1 MSLLLKKATFKINPK
16 YSMKKVFFAF
26 AIAIG
31 LSQSI
36 SAQTPVA
43 SGPSIVVDKEVHD
56 YGDVPFGGDGTCEFK
71 VTNSGNEPLILSK
84 CKGSCGC
91 TVPKCDPNPILPGES
106 SVITVKYDT
115 KRPGPINKSVTINSN
130 AANEPVKVVRIKR
143 TVAPDPNAAPSGAP
157 EKAPAGAPAGG
168 NQ

>member
-1 MSLLLKKATFKINPK
+1 
-16 YSMKKVFFAF
+16 MKKVILSLAFSLGLFA
-26 AIAIG
+26 AV
-31 LSQSI
+31 

-43 SGPSIVVDKEVHD
+43 TGASIVVDKEVHD
-56 YGDVPFGGDGTCEFK
+56 YGDIPYAGDGTCEFK
-71 VTNSGNEPLILSK
+71 VTNSGTEPLILSK

-130 AANEPVKVVRIKR
+130 AANEPVKVVRIKGN
-143 TVAPDPNAAPSGAP
+143 VGPDPNAAPSGAP

-168 NQ
+168 N

>member
-1 MSLLLKKATFKINPK
+1 
-16 YSMKKVFFAF
+16 MKKVFFAF

-31 LSQSI
+31 LSQTLT
-36 SAQTPVA
+36 AQTPVA
-43 SGPSIVVDKEVHD
+43 SGPSIIVDKEVHD

-71 VTNSGNEPLILSK
+71 VTNSGTEPLILSK

-130 AANEPVKVVRIKR
+130 ATNEPVKVVRIKG

>member
-1 MSLLLKKATFKINPK
+1 
-16 YSMKKVFFAF
+16 MKKVFLSL

-31 LSQSI
+31 TFQSI

-43 SGPSIVVDKEVHD
+43 SGPAINVDKEVHD

-71 VTNSGNEPLILSK
+71 VTNSGTEPLILSK

-130 AANEPVKVVRIKR
+130 ATNEPVKVVRIKG
-143 TVAPDPNAAPSGAP
+143 TVAADPNAAPSGAP

>member
-1 MSLLLKKATFKINPK
+1 
-16 YSMKKVFFAF
+16 MKKVFLSLAITLGVFA
-26 AIAIG
+26 AA
-31 LSQSI
+31 

-43 SGPSIVVDKEVHD
+43 TGPAITVDKDVHD
-56 YGDVPFGGDGTCEFK
+56 YGDVPFAGDGTCEFK
-71 VTNSGNEPLILSK
+71 VTNTGNEPLIMSK

-130 AANEPVKVVRIKR
+130 AANEPVKVVRIKGN
-143 TVAPDPNAAPSGAP
+143 VGPDPNAAPSGAP

-168 NQ
+168 N

>member
-1 MSLLLKKATFKINPK
+1 
-16 YSMKKVFFAF
+16 MKKVFLSLV
-26 AIAIG
+26 IAIG
-31 LSQSI
+31 MFQSI

-43 SGPSIVVDKEVHD
+43 SGPSINVDKEVHD

-71 VTNSGNEPLILSK
+71 VTNSGTEPLILSK

-130 AANEPVKVVRIKR
+130 ATNEPVKVVRIKG

>member
-1 MSLLLKKATFKINPK
+1 
-16 YSMKKVFFAF
+16 MKKVFFAF

-31 LSQSI
+31 LSQTL

-43 SGPSIVVDKEVHD
+43 SGPSIIVDKEVHD

-71 VTNSGNEPLILSK
+71 VTNSGTEPLILSK

-130 AANEPVKVVRIKR
+130 ATNEPVKVVRIKG
-143 TVAPDPNAAPSGAP
+143 TVAPDPNASPSGAP

>member
-1 MSLLLKKATFKINPK
+1 
-16 YSMKKVFFAF
+16 MKKVFFAL

-31 LSQSI
+31 LSQTL

-43 SGPSIVVDKEVHD
+43 SGPSIIVDKEVHD
-56 YGDVPFGGDGTCEFK
+56 YGDVTFGGDGTCEFK
-71 VTNSGNEPLILSK
+71 VTNSGTEPLILSK

-130 AANEPVKVVRIKR
+130 ATNEPVKVVRIKG

>member
-1 MSLLLKKATFKINPK
+1 
-16 YSMKKVFFAF
+16 MKKVFLTL

-31 LSQSI
+31 ACSFI

-43 SGPSIVVDKEVHD
+43 TGAAIMVDKEVHD
-56 YGDVPFGGDGTCEFK
+56 YGDIPFAGEGTCEFK
-71 VTNSGNEPLILSK
+71 VTNTGTDPLILSK

-91 TVPKCDPNPILPGES
+91 TVPKCDPSPIAPGAS

-130 AANEPVKVVRIKR
+130 ASNEPVKVVRIKGN
-143 TVAPDPNAAPSGAP
+143 VGADPNAAPSGAP

>member
-1 MSLLLKKATFKINPK
+1 
-16 YSMKKVFFAF
+16 MKKVFFAF

-31 LSQSI
+31 LSQTI

-43 SGPSIVVDKEVHD
+43 SGPSIIVDKEVHD

-71 VTNSGNEPLILSK
+71 VTNSGTEPLILSK

-130 AANEPVKVVRIKR
+130 ATNEPVKVVRIKG

-157 EKAPAGAPAGG
+157 EKAPSGAPAGG

>member
-1 MSLLLKKATFKINPK
+1 M
-16 YSMKKVFFAF
+16 
-26 AIAIG
+26 
-31 LSQSI
+31 
-36 SAQTPVA
+36 
-43 SGPSIVVDKEVHD
+43 VDKEVHD
-56 YGDVPFGGDGTCEFK
+56 YGDIPFAGDGTCEFK
-71 VTNSGNEPLILSK
+71 VTNTGTDPLILSK

-91 TVPKCDPNPILPGES
+91 TVPKCDPSPIAPGAS

-130 AANEPVKVVRIKR
+130 ASNEPVKVVRIKGN
-143 TVAPDPNAAPSGAP
+143 VGADPNAAPSGAP